1 MQWFR
6 LYNEFAFDPKIQT
19 LSETLQRRFIM
30 LLCLQNN
37 NDLQK
42 LTPDEIAFALRITPE
57 ELSET
62 QKIFIKKGFIDDEFT
77 ILNWDKRQYISDNS
91 TQRVRKHRQKQDETL
106 QKRSETVTVT
116 PPEQNRYRTDTE
128 QKKKRFSP
136 PALEKVAEYC
146 TKRNNKISPKTFID
160 FYTANGWMIG
170 KNKMKDWKASVRT
183 WEQRNQVPA
192 YKDPYASALGGN

>member
-1 MQWFR
+1 M
-6 LYNEFAFDPKIQT
+6 
-19 LSETLQRRFIM
+19 SETLQRRFIM

-37 NDLQK
+37 NDLKK

-128 QKKKRFSP
+128 QIQKKKIPIPKDFTVSDRVKKW
-136 PALEKVAEYC
+136 ADEKGYVGLKEHLDSFKLSC
-146 TKRNNKISPKTFID
+146 TAKGYKYVDWDSAF
-160 FYTANGWMIG
+160 
-170 KNKMKDWKASVRT
+170 MKAIRDNWAKVST
-183 WEQRNQVPA
+183 TT